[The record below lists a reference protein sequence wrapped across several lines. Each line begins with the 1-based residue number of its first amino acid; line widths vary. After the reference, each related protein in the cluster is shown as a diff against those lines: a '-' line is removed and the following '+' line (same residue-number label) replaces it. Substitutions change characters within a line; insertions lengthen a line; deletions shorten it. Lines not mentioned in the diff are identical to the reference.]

1 MQNENNI
8 EINNYSKICNL
19 KEHSIG
25 KKLEPGSSEKPEH
38 EKLFDEICDKLNQ
51 LSHQAE
57 NRAEMDE
64 FNMEE
69 SFQNNQQKIDKIQSQ
84 LKKVH
89 SELYEVQEELLVKI
103 KSIEGVQCAQN
114 EIHAQLK
121 QVTEQLQ
128 VERGH
133 NTKLNA
139 ELAKSLELCLQLQV
153 EIQNLKAKNHQIQI
167 EEKRFS
173 QSLQDRIKQLSQEL
187 DSALLKKEEIELSSK
202 KAIESFEVQKQE
214 WERNEIELIEK
225 IETLE
230 SDNHHLQEDL
240 ETKNNE
246 ISNLNQN
253 LESLSQQFTEL
264 EESATQQNEATKNL
278 AEVAES
284 KIVELKLS
292 LDRKALEAQDYYG
305 HLQQVLAQVNVLKQE
320 NQQLKEYIHKMH
332 YIQQQ
337 QSRMQGQPNVGTT
350 VNSNIAAN
358 PTVQAQTQAQ
368 AQSIAAQAFN
378 NI

>member
-8 EINNYSKICNL
+8 EVSTYSKICNL
-19 KEHSIG
+19 KEHQHG
-25 KKLEPGSSEKPEH
+25 DKPEH

-51 LSHQAE
+51 LSQQAE
-57 NRAEMDE
+57 TRAEMDE

-128 VERGH
+128 IERAH
-133 NTKLNA
+133 NTKLNT

-167 EEKRFS
+167 EEKKFS
-173 QSLQDRIKQLSQEL
+173 QGLQDRLKMVSQEL
-187 DSALLKKEEIELSSK
+187 DSTLLKKEELELSLK
-202 KAIESFEVQKQE
+202 KAGENLETQQAE
-214 WERNEIELIEK
+214 WEKTEIELVEK
-225 IETLE
+225 LE
-230 SDNHHLQEDL
+230 MLEADNHNLQEEL
-240 ETKNNE
+240 EIKNNE

-253 LESLSQQFTEL
+253 LESLSQQFTKL

-278 AEVAES
+278 AEVAEA

-292 LDRKALEAQDYYG
+292 LDRKSLEAQDYYG
-305 HLQQVLAQVNVLKQE
+305 HLQQVLSQVNILKQE
-320 NQQLKEYIHKMH
+320 NQQLKEYIHRMH
-332 YIQQQ
+332 FIQQQ
-337 QSRMQGQPNVGTT
+337 QNRMQGQPQP
-350 VNSNIAAN
+350 SQSAN
-358 PTVQAQTQAQ
+358 P
-368 AQSIAAQAFN
+368 
-378 NI
+378 